1 MMLRRFAH
9 SREGLA
15 GVFLLAP
22 IVLAALLAPLLSP
35 GDPQAMAGPAL
46 LAPLQDTAHML
57 GTDRLGRDVLA
68 GLLHGAGATLI
79 VAAAAALGAL
89 CLGTT
94 IGTVAGFVGGRT
106 DEALMRLTEAFQA
119 IPGFILALAL
129 VSVIGPSL
137 GSVVLAITLS
147 SWTGPARVVRAEILS
162 LRSRDFVDAYRVLG
176 MRPMQIAFR
185 EVLPNA
191 LPPVITL
198 ATVVVAA
205 AILVEAA
212 LSFLGLGDP
221 NRITWGR
228 MIADG
233 RAVLRTAP
241 YLSMIPG
248 AAIILTV
255 LAVNLIGEGI
265 NDALAGKRVQA

>member
-1 MMLRRFAH
+1 MLRRFLH
-9 SREGLA
+9 SREGLV
-15 GVFLLAP
+15 GLLLLLPILLIGLLAP
-22 IVLAALLAPLLSP
+22 WLSP

-46 LAPLQDTAHML
+46 LAPFQDPAFPL
-57 GTDRLGRDVLA
+57 GTDRLGRSVLA
-68 GLLHGAGATLI
+68 GVLHGAGATLL
-79 VAAAAALGAL
+79 VAAAAAFGAL
-89 CLGTT
+89 CLGTA
-94 IGTVAGFVGGRT
+94 IGTVAGFAGGRT
-106 DEALMRLTEAFQA
+106 DESLMRLTEAFQA
-119 IPGFILALAL
+119 VPGFILALAL
-129 VSVIGPSL
+129 VSVLGPSL
-137 GSVVLAITLS
+137 GSVVLAISLS
-147 SWTGPARVVRAEILS
+147 AWTGPARVVRAEILS

-176 MRPMQIAFR
+176 MRPLEIAFR

-198 ATVVVAA
+198 ATVVIAA

-221 NRITWGR
+221 NRVTWGR

-241 YLSMIPG
+241 FLSAIPG
-248 AAIILTV
+248 TAIILTV

-265 NDALAGKRVQA
+265 NEALAGKRTAA

>member
-1 MMLRRFAH
+1 MWRRFRH
-9 SREGLA
+9 SGSGVA
-15 GVFLLAP
+15 GVVLLAP
-22 IVLAALLAPLLSP
+22 IVLAALLAPWLSP
-35 GDPQAMAGPAL
+35 GDPQAMVGPAL
-46 LAPLQDTAHML
+46 LPPFQDAAYPL

-68 GLLHGAGATLI
+68 ALLHGASASLI
-79 VAAAAALGAL
+79 VAGAAAIGAL
-89 CLGTT
+89 FLGTVVGT
-94 IGTVAGFVGGRT
+94 IAGFVGGRT
-106 DEALMRLTEAFQA
+106 DEALMRLTETFQA
-119 IPGFILALAL
+119 VPGFILALAL

-147 SWTGPARVVRAEILS
+147 SWTGPARVVRSEILS

-176 MRPMQIAFR
+176 MRPMEIAFR

-191 LPPVITL
+191 LPPVVTL
-198 ATVVVAA
+198 AAVVVAA

-228 MIADG
+228 MIAEG
-233 RAVLRTAP
+233 RSVLRTAP
-241 YLSMIPG
+241 CLSLVPG
-248 AAIILTV
+248 VAIILTV

-265 NDALAGKRVQA
+265 NEALAGKRAAA

>member
-1 MMLRRFAH
+1 MWRRFVS
-9 SREGLA
+9 SREGMV
-15 GVFLLAP
+15 GVCLLLP
-22 IVLAALLAPLLSP
+22 IILAALLAPLLLP
-35 GDPQAMAGPAL
+35 GDPQAMVGPAL
-46 LAPLQDTAHML
+46 LKPFADAAFPL
-57 GTDRLGRDVLA
+57 GTDRLGRSVLA
-68 GLLHGAGATLI
+68 ALLHGASASLI
-79 VAAAAALGAL
+79 VAAAAATGAL
-89 CLGTT
+89 GLGTV
-94 IGTVAGFVGGRT
+94 IGTVAGFAGGRT

-119 IPGFILALAL
+119 VPGFILALAL
-129 VSVIGPSL
+129 VSVLGPSL

-162 LRSRDFVDAYRVLG
+162 LRGRDFVDAYRVLG

-185 EVLPNA
+185 QVLPNA

-198 ATVVVAA
+198 AAVVVAA

-228 MIADG
+228 MIAEG

-241 YLSMIPG
+241 FLSAIPG
-248 AAIILTV
+248 IAIIVTV
-255 LAVNLIGEGI
+255 LAVNLVGEGI
-265 NDALAGKRVQA
+265 NEALAGKRVAA

>member
-1 MMLRRFAH
+1 MLRRFFH
-9 SREGLA
+9 SRAGLV
-15 GVFLLAP
+15 GVLLLLP
-22 IVLAALLAPLLSP
+22 IVLVALLAPLVSP

-46 LAPLQDTAHML
+46 LAPFQDPEFLL
-57 GTDRLGRDVLA
+57 GTDRLGRSVLA
-68 GLLHGAGATLI
+68 GLLHGAGATLL
-79 VAAAAALGAL
+79 VAAAAAIGAL
-89 CLGTT
+89 CLGTAL
-94 IGTVAGFVGGRT
+94 GTVAGFVGGYT

-119 IPGFILALAL
+119 VPGFILALAL
-129 VSVIGPSL
+129 VSVLGPSL
-137 GSVVLAITLS
+137 GSVVLAISLS
-147 SWTGPARVVRAEILS
+147 AWTGPARVVRAEILS

-176 MRPMQIAFR
+176 MRPLEIAFR

-198 ATVVVAA
+198 ATVVIAA

-241 YLSMIPG
+241 FLSIIPG
-248 AAIILTV
+248 TAIILTV

-265 NDALAGKRVQA
+265 NEALAGKRAAA

>member
-1 MMLRRFAH
+1 MLRRFFHA
-9 SREGLA
+9 REGVA
-15 GVFLLAP
+15 GLVLLLP
-22 IVLAALLAPLLSP
+22 IILAALLAPVLSP
-35 GDPQAMAGPAL
+35 GDPQAMAGASL
-46 LAPLQDTAHML
+46 LQPFEDAAFPL
-57 GTDRLGRDVLA
+57 GTDRLGRNVLA
-68 GLLHGAGATLI
+68 ALLHGASATLI

-89 CLGTT
+89 CPGTG

-119 IPGFILALAL
+119 VPGFILALAL
-129 VSVIGPSL
+129 VSVLGPSL
-137 GSVVLAITLS
+137 GSVVLAISLS
-147 SWTGPARVVRAEILS
+147 SWTGPARVVRSEILS

-198 ATVVVAA
+198 ATVVIAS

-241 YLSMIPG
+241 FLSAIPG
-248 AAIILTV
+248 TAIIWTV

-265 NDALAGKRVQA
+265 NEALAGKRVAA

>member
-1 MMLRRFAH
+1 MLRRFRH
-9 SREGLA
+9 SAEGLA
-15 GVFLLAP
+15 GILLLAP
-22 IVLAALLAPLLSP
+22 IVLLALLAPLLSP
-35 GDPQAMAGPAL
+35 GDPQSIAGPAL
-46 LAPLQDTAHML
+46 LPPFSDWNLPL
-57 GTDRLGRDVLA
+57 GTDRLGRNVLA
-68 GLLHGAGATLI
+68 ALLHGAGATLS
-79 VAAAAALGAL
+79 VALAAAIGAL
-89 CLGTT
+89 VVGSA
-94 IGTVAGFVGGRT
+94 IGTVAGFVGGKT

-119 IPGFILALAL
+119 VPGFILALAL

-137 GSVVLAITLS
+137 GSVVLAIALT

-162 LRSRDFVDAYRVLG
+162 LRGRDFVDAYRVLG

-198 ATVVVAA
+198 AAVVVAA

-221 NRITWGR
+221 NRVTWGR
-228 MIADG
+228 MIAEG

-241 YLSMIPG
+241 FLSIIPG
-248 AAIILTV
+248 IAIIVTV

-265 NDALAGKRVQA
+265 NEALAGKRAAP

>member
-1 MMLRRFAH
+1 MLGRFRY

-15 GVFLLAP
+15 GLLLLTP
-22 IVLAALLAPLLSP
+22 IVLLALLAPWLSP
-35 GDPQAMAGPAL
+35 GDPQAMAGPSL
-46 LAPLQDTAHML
+46 LPPFQDAAFPL

-68 GLLHGAGATLI
+68 SLLHGASATLI

-89 CLGTT
+89 LLGTS

-119 IPGFILALAL
+119 VPGFILALAL

-198 ATVVVAA
+198 ATVVIAA

-221 NRITWGR
+221 NRVTWGR

-241 YLSMIPG
+241 YLSAIPG

-265 NDALAGKRVQA
+265 NEALAGKRAAA

>member
-1 MMLRRFAH
+1 MVRRFLH

-15 GVFLLAP
+15 GVLLLLP
-22 IVLAALLAPLLSP
+22 ILLVALLAPLLSP

-46 LAPLQDTAHML
+46 LAPFQDAAYLL

-68 GLLHGAGATLI
+68 GLLHGAGATLL
-79 VAAAAALGAL
+79 VAAAAAVGAL
-89 CLGTT
+89 CLGTAL
-94 IGTVAGFVGGRT
+94 GTVAGFVGGRT

-119 IPGFILALAL
+119 VPGFILALAL
-129 VSVIGPSL
+129 VSVLGPSL
-137 GSVVLAITLS
+137 TSVVLAISLS
-147 SWTGPARVVRAEILS
+147 AWTGPARVVRAEILS

-176 MRPMQIAFR
+176 MRPLQSAFR
-185 EVLPNA
+185 EVLPKA

-198 ATVVVAA
+198 ATVVIAA

-241 YLSMIPG
+241 FLSIIPG
-248 AAIILTV
+248 TAIILTV

-265 NDALAGKRVQA
+265 NEALAGKRTAA

>member
-1 MMLRRFAH
+1 MLRRFRH

-15 GVFLLAP
+15 GVLLLAP
-22 IVLAALLAPLLSP
+22 IVLVAVLAPWLSP

-46 LAPLQDTAHML
+46 LPPFEDAAFPL

-68 GLLHGAGATLI
+68 ALLHGASATLI

-89 CLGTT
+89 CLGTS

-119 IPGFILALAL
+119 VPGFILALAL

-162 LRSRDFVDAYRVLG
+162 LRNRDFVDAYRVLG
-176 MRPMQIAFR
+176 MRPMEIAFR
-185 EVLPNA
+185 QVLPNA

-241 YLSMIPG
+241 FLSAIPG

-265 NDALAGKRVQA
+265 NEALAGKRAAA

>member
-1 MMLRRFAH
+1 MLRRFRH

-15 GVFLLAP
+15 GVLLLTP
-22 IVLAALLAPLLSP
+22 IVLAALLAPWLSP
-35 GDPQAMAGPAL
+35 GDPQAMAGPSL
-46 LAPLQDTAHML
+46 LPPFQDAAFPL

-68 GLLHGAGATLI
+68 ALLHGASATLI

-89 CLGTT
+89 LLGTS
-94 IGTVAGFVGGRT
+94 IGTVAGFMGGRT

-119 IPGFILALAL
+119 VPGFILALAL
-129 VSVIGPSL
+129 VSVVGPSL

-162 LRSRDFVDAYRVLG
+162 LRGRDFVDAYRVLG
-176 MRPMQIAFR
+176 MRPLQIAFR

-241 YLSMIPG
+241 FLSAIPG

-265 NDALAGKRVQA
+265 NEALAGKRVAA

>member
-1 MMLRRFAH
+1 MWRRFRH
-9 SREGLA
+9 SGSGVA
-15 GVFLLAP
+15 GVLLLAP
-22 IVLAALLAPLLSP
+22 IILAALLAPWLSP
-35 GDPQAMAGPAL
+35 GDPQAMVGPAL
-46 LAPLQDTAHML
+46 LPPFQDAAYLL

-68 GLLHGAGATLI
+68 ALLHGASASLI
-79 VAAAAALGAL
+79 VAGAAAIGAL
-89 CLGTT
+89 FLGTVVGT
-94 IGTVAGFVGGRT
+94 IAGFVGGRT
-106 DEALMRLTEAFQA
+106 DEALMRLTETFQA
-119 IPGFILALAL
+119 VPGFILALAL

-147 SWTGPARVVRAEILS
+147 SWTGPARVVRSEILS

-176 MRPMQIAFR
+176 MRPMEIAFR

-191 LPPVITL
+191 LPPVVTL
-198 ATVVVAA
+198 AAVVVAA

-228 MIADG
+228 MIAEG
-233 RAVLRTAP
+233 RSVLRTAP
-241 YLSMIPG
+241 CLSLVPG
-248 AAIILTV
+248 VAIILTV

-265 NDALAGKRVQA
+265 NEALAGKRAAA

>member
-1 MMLRRFAH
+1 MWRRFRH
-9 SREGLA
+9 SGSAVAGLA
-15 GVFLLAP
+15 LLVP
-22 IVLAALLAPLLSP
+22 IVLAALLAPWLAP

-46 LAPLQDTAHML
+46 LPPFHDSAFPL

-68 GLLHGAGATLI
+68 ALLHGASASLI
-79 VAAAAALGAL
+79 VAAAAALGSL
-89 CLGTT
+89 LLGTVV
-94 IGTVAGFVGGRT
+94 GTLAGFAGGRT
-106 DEALMRLTEAFQA
+106 DEVLMRLTETFQA
-119 IPGFILALAL
+119 VPGFILALAL

-137 GSVVLAITLS
+137 ASVVLAITLS
-147 SWTGPARVVRAEILS
+147 SWTGPARVVRSEILS

-176 MRPMQIAFR
+176 MRPLEIAFR

-191 LPPVITL
+191 LPPVVTL
-198 ATVVVAA
+198 AAVVVAA

-228 MIADG
+228 MIAEG
-233 RAVLRTAP
+233 RAVLRSAP
-241 YLSMIPG
+241 YLSLIPG
-248 AAIILTV
+248 LAIVLTV

-265 NDALAGKRVQA
+265 NEALAGKRVAA

>member
-1 MMLRRFAH
+1 MLRRFRH

-15 GVFLLAP
+15 GVLLLLP
-22 IVLAALLAPLLSP
+22 IVVAALLAPWLSP
-35 GDPQAMAGPAL
+35 GDPQAMAGPSL
-46 LAPLQDTAHML
+46 LKPFTDAAFPL
-57 GTDRLGRDVLA
+57 GTDRLGRNVLA
-68 GLLHGAGATLI
+68 ALLHGASATLI

-89 CLGTT
+89 LLGTAV
-94 IGTVAGFVGGRT
+94 GTVAGFVGGRT

-119 IPGFILALAL
+119 VPGFILALAL

-176 MRPMQIAFR
+176 IRPMQIAFR

-221 NRITWGR
+221 NRVTWRR

-241 YLSMIPG
+241 YLSAIPG
-248 AAIILTV
+248 TAIILTV

-265 NDALAGKRVQA
+265 NEALAGKRVAA

>member
-1 MMLRRFAH
+1 MLGRFL
-9 SREGLA
+9 RTGEGIA
-15 GVFLLAP
+15 GLLLLAP
-22 IVLAALLAPLLSP
+22 IVLAALLAPWLSP
-35 GDPQAMAGPAL
+35 GDPQAMVGPSL
-46 LAPLQDTAHML
+46 LAPFEDLDFPL

-68 GLLHGAGATLI
+68 ALIHGAGTTLSI
-79 VAAAAALGAL
+79 GAAAAIGAL
-89 CLGTT
+89 CLGTA
-94 IGTVAGFVGGRT
+94 IGTVAGYAGGRT

-119 IPGFILALAL
+119 VPGFILALAL
-129 VSVIGPSL
+129 VSVAGPSQA
-137 GSVVLAITLS
+137 SVVLAIALG

-176 MRPMQIAFR
+176 MRPLAIAFR

-198 ATVVVAA
+198 GAVVIAA

-221 NRITWGR
+221 NYVTWGR
-228 MIADG
+228 MIAEG

-241 YLSMIPG
+241 YLSAVPG
-248 AAIILTV
+248 IAIIVTV
-255 LAVNLIGEGI
+255 LAVNLIGEGV
-265 NDALAGKRVQA
+265 NEALAGKRAAP